1 MDGKGGWYRTSVY
14 LCWYRQNGM
23 GMVYYLLETT
33 PRQCR
38 INEGNK
44 TITLPGGGGN
54 VSWKGSEAEGSHE
67 RCRERKQKNRN

>member
-1 MDGKGGWYRTSVY
+1 
-14 LCWYRQNGM
+14 M
-23 GMVYYLLETT
+23 GMVYYLLEIT

-38 INEGNK
+38 MNEGNK

-67 RCRERKQKNRN
+67 RCRERKQRNHN